1 MGAVGF
7 VPELPSCDTAGTIAA
22 NVTLL
27 QLCWWSLTLL
37 TSACRH
43 KENNVIKRLVLVLLL
58 LAVLFGA
65 IFGWKYLQ
73 MQQQMAGRGGPPPA
87 VVSTR
92 TVMRESWQPALKAVG
107 SIAPVRGV
115 VISAEVPGVIRKIHF
130 DSSDRVSDGE
140 LLVEFDIEVDLAE
153 LAALRAD
160 RRLAEITR
168 DRLARIVTQNLGSRS
183 DLDEAQAALDHAD
196 AEIAAKEAM
205 IRKKAVRAPFAG
217 ELGIRRIN
225 PGQYLQEGDTIADL
239 VALDPVY
246 AEYALPERFLA
257 ELVAGQPVTVR
268 VQSYPDRVFE
278 GKIYAVSPYVQPASR
293 SVVVRAL
300 IANPDRQLR
309 PGMFAEV
316 ETLQSVREDV
326 LTLPERAVTYN
337 TYGESV
343 FVVEEADG
351 GRTVRLVQIET
362 GDVRNG
368 RIEIKRGLE
377 AGIEVVSDGH
387 NKLRNGQSISID
399 NSVDPDATDPRA

>member
-1 MGAVGF
+1 M
-7 VPELPSCDTAGTIAA
+7 T
-22 NVTLL
+22 
-27 QLCWWSLTLL
+27 
-37 TSACRH
+37 
-43 KENNVIKRLVLVLLL
+43 KRLVLVLLG

-73 MQQQMAGRGGPPPA
+73 MQQQMANRGGPPPA

-92 TVMRESWQPALKAVG
+92 PVTRDSWQPALKAVG

-115 VISAEVPGVIRKIHF
+115 VIAAEVPGVIRKIHF
-130 DSSDRVSDGE
+130 DSSDRVPDGQ
-140 LLVEFDIEVDLAE
+140 LLVELDSEVDLAE

-168 DRLARIVTQNLGSRS
+168 DRFARISTQNLGSRS
-183 DLDEAQAALDHAD
+183 DLDEAQATLDRVD

-225 PGQYLQEGDTIADL
+225 PGHYLKEGDTVTEI

-246 AEYALPERFLA
+246 AEYTLPERFLS
-257 ELVAGQPVTVR
+257 ELGPGQPVIVR
-268 VQSYPDRVFE
+268 VQSYPGRVFA
-278 GKIYAVSPYVQPASR
+278 GKIHAISPNVQVASR

-300 IANPDRQLR
+300 IANPDRELR

-316 ETLQSVREDV
+316 ETLQAVRENI

-343 FVVEEADG
+343 FVVEETDG
-351 GRTVRLVQIET
+351 GHTVRLTQIET
-362 GDVRNG
+362 GEVRDG
-368 RIEIKRGLE
+368 RVEIKSGLE
-377 AGIEVVSDGH
+377 AGTEVVSDGH
-387 NKLRNGQSISID
+387 NKLRNGQSIIID
-399 NSVDPDATDPRA
+399 NSVDPDAADPRA

>member
-1 MGAVGF
+1 
-7 VPELPSCDTAGTIAA
+7 
-22 NVTLL
+22 VT
-27 QLCWWSLTLL
+27 
-37 TSACRH
+37 
-43 KENNVIKRLVLVLLL
+43 KRLVLVLLL

-73 MQQQMAGRGGPPPA
+73 TQQEMASRGGPPPA

-92 TVMRESWQPALKAVG
+92 TVTRENWQPTLKAVG
-107 SIAPVRGV
+107 SITPVRGV

-130 DSSDRVSDGE
+130 DSSDRVPDGE
-140 LLVEFDIEVDLAE
+140 LLVELDTQVDVAE

-168 DRLARIVTQNLGSRS
+168 DRFARISTQNLGSRS
-183 DLDEAQAALDHAD
+183 DLDEAQATLDRVD

-225 PGQYLQEGDTIADL
+225 PGQYLKEGDTVTEI

-257 ELVAGQPVTVR
+257 DLAPDQTVTVR
-268 VQSYPDRVFE
+268 VQTYPDRVFE
-278 GKIYAVSPYVQPASR
+278 GKVYAISPNVEAASR

-300 IANPDRQLR
+300 ITNPDRQLR

-316 ETLQSVREDV
+316 ETLQALREDV
-326 LTLPERAVTYN
+326 LTVPERAVTYN

-343 FVVEEADG
+343 FIVEEADG
-351 GRTVRLVQIET
+351 SHTVRLVQIET
-362 GDVRNG
+362 GDVQNG
-368 RIEIKRGLE
+368 RVEIKRGLE
-377 AGIEVVSDGH
+377 AGTEVVSDGH
-387 NKLRNGQSISID
+387 NKLRNGQSIIID
-399 NSVDPDATDPRA
+399 NSVDPDAAEPRA

>member
-1 MGAVGF
+1 
-7 VPELPSCDTAGTIAA
+7 
-22 NVTLL
+22 
-27 QLCWWSLTLL
+27 
-37 TSACRH
+37 
-43 KENNVIKRLVLVLLL
+43 VIKRQVLVLLL
-58 LAVLFGA
+58 LTALFGA

-73 MQQQMAGRGGPPPA
+73 MQQEMAARGGPPIP

-107 SIAPVRGV
+107 SITPVRGV

-130 DSSDRVSDGE
+130 DSSDLVPDGE
-140 LLVEFDIEVDLAE
+140 LLVELDAEVDLAE

-168 DRLARIVTQNLGSRS
+168 DRFARISTQNLGSRS
-183 DLDEAQAALDHAD
+183 DLDQSQASLDRVD
-196 AEIAAKEAM
+196 AEIAAKQAM
-205 IRKKAVRAPFAG
+205 IRKKAVRAPFGG

-225 PGQYLQEGDTIADL
+225 PGQYLQEGDTITEI

-257 ELVAGQPVTVR
+257 ELVPGQPVIVR
-268 VQSYPDRVFE
+268 VQAYADRVFE
-278 GKIYAVSPYVQPASR
+278 GKIHAIGASVQAASR
-293 SVVVRAL
+293 SVVVRAV

-316 ETLQSVREDV
+316 ETLQPVRENV

-343 FVVEEADG
+343 FVVEEAG
-351 GRTVRLVQIET
+351 GRRTVRLVQIET

-368 RIEIKRGLE
+368 RVEIKRGIE
-377 AGIEVVSDGH
+377 EGTEVVSDGH
-387 NKLRNGQSISID
+387 NKLRNGQPISID

>member
-1 MGAVGF
+1 MTKRF
-7 VPELPSCDTAGTIAA
+7 V
-22 NVTLL
+22 
-27 QLCWWSLTLL
+27 Q
-37 TSACRH
+37 
-43 KENNVIKRLVLVLLL
+43 VLLL

-65 IFGWKYLQ
+65 IFGWKFLQ
-73 MQQQMAGRGGPPPA
+73 MRQEMASRGGPPSA

-92 TVMRESWQPALKAVG
+92 TVISESWQPALKAVG
-107 SIAPVRGV
+107 SITPVRGV
-115 VISAEVPGVIRKIHF
+115 VVSAEVPGVIRKIHF
-130 DSSDRVSDGE
+130 DSSDRVPEGK
-140 LLVEFDIEVDLAE
+140 LLVELDSEVDLAE

-160 RRLAEITR
+160 RRIAEITR
-168 DRLARIVTQNLGSRS
+168 DRFARISTQNLGSRS
-183 DLDEAQAALDHAD
+183 DLDRSQATLDRVD

-205 IRKKAVRAPFAG
+205 IRKKAVRAPFTG

-225 PGQYLQEGDTIADL
+225 PGQYLKEGDTVTEL

-257 ELVAGQPVTVR
+257 ELAPGQSIIVH

-278 GKIYAVSPYVQPASR
+278 GKIHAISPNVLAASR
-293 SVVVRAL
+293 SVLVRAL

-316 ETLQSVREDV
+316 ETLQPAGENV

-368 RIEIKRGLE
+368 RVEIRRGLE
-377 AGIEVVSDGH
+377 AGTEVVSDGH
-387 NKLRNGQSISID
+387 NKLRNGQSITID
-399 NSVDPDATDPRA
+399 NSVDPDAADPRA

>member
-1 MGAVGF
+1 M
-7 VPELPSCDTAGTIAA
+7 
-22 NVTLL
+22 
-27 QLCWWSLTLL
+27 
-37 TSACRH
+37 
-43 KENNVIKRLVLVLLL
+43 IKRLLLVLLL

-73 MQQQMAGRGGPPPA
+73 MQQQMASRGGPPPA

-107 SIAPVRGV
+107 SITPVRGV

-130 DSSDRVSDGE
+130 DSSDRVPDGK
-140 LLVEFDIEVDLAE
+140 LLVEFDIEVDQAE
-153 LAALRAD
+153 LAAL
-160 RRLAEITR
+160 IS
-168 DRLARIVTQNLGSRS
+168 TQNLGSRS
-183 DLDEAQAALDHAD
+183 DLDEAQASLDHVD

-205 IRKKAVRAPFAG
+205 IQKKAVRAPFAG

-225 PGQYLQEGDTIADL
+225 PGQYLKEGDTITEL

-257 ELVAGQPVTVR
+257 QLAPDQSVVVR

-278 GKIYAVSPYVQPASR
+278 GKVHAISPNVQASSR
-293 SVVVRAL
+293 SVVLRAL

-343 FVVEEADG
+343 FVVEQADG
-351 GRTVRLVQIET
+351 GHTVRLVQVET

-368 RIEIKRGLE
+368 RVEIKRGLE
-377 AGIEVVSDGH
+377 AGTEVVSDGH
-387 NKLRNGQSISID
+387 NKLRNGQSIKID
-399 NSVDPDATDPRA
+399 NSVDPDAADPRA

>member
-1 MGAVGF
+1 M
-7 VPELPSCDTAGTIAA
+7 
-22 NVTLL
+22 
-27 QLCWWSLTLL
+27 
-37 TSACRH
+37 
-43 KENNVIKRLVLVLLL
+43 IKRLVLVLLL
-58 LAVLFGA
+58 LTVLFGG

-73 MQQQMAGRGGPPPA
+73 MRQEMAARGGPPTP

-92 TVMRESWQPALKAVG
+92 TVMRESWQPALKTVG
-107 SIAPVRGV
+107 SITPVRGV
-115 VISAEVPGVIRKIHF
+115 VISAEVPGVIRKMHF
-130 DSSDRVSDGE
+130 DSSDRVPDGE
-140 LLVEFDIEVDLAE
+140 LLVELDTEVDLAE

-168 DRLARIVTQNLGSRS
+168 DRFARISTQNLGSRS
-183 DLDEAQAALDHAD
+183 DLDQSQASLDRVD

-225 PGQYLQEGDTIADL
+225 PGQYLKEGDTITDI

-257 ELVAGQPVTVR
+257 ELAPGQSVSVR

-278 GKIYAVSPYVQPASR
+278 GKVHAISPNVQAASR

-300 IANPDRQLR
+300 MANPDRQLR

-316 ETLQSVREDV
+316 ETLQPVRENV

-343 FVVEEADG
+343 FVVEQADG
-351 GRTVRLVQIET
+351 GPTVRLVQIET

-368 RIEIKRGLE
+368 RVEIKRGLE
-377 AGIEVVSDGH
+377 AGTEVVSDGH
-387 NKLRNGQSISID
+387 NKLRNGQSINID
-399 NSVDPDATDPRA
+399 NSVDPDAADPRA

>member
-1 MGAVGF
+1 M
-7 VPELPSCDTAGTIAA
+7 T
-22 NVTLL
+22 
-27 QLCWWSLTLL
+27 
-37 TSACRH
+37 
-43 KENNVIKRLVLVLLL
+43 KRLVLVLLL

-73 MQQQMAGRGGPPPA
+73 TQQEMASRGGPPPA

-92 TVMRESWQPALKAVG
+92 TVTRENWQPTLKAVG
-107 SIAPVRGV
+107 SITPVRGV

-130 DSSDRVSDGE
+130 DSSDRVPDGE
-140 LLVEFDIEVDLAE
+140 LLVELDTQVDVAE

-168 DRLARIVTQNLGSRS
+168 DRFARISTQNLGSRS
-183 DLDEAQAALDHAD
+183 DLDEAQATLDRVD

-225 PGQYLQEGDTIADL
+225 PGQYLKEGDTVTEI

-257 ELVAGQPVTVR
+257 DLAPDQTVTVR
-268 VQSYPDRVFE
+268 VQTYPDRVFE
-278 GKIYAVSPYVQPASR
+278 GKVYAISPNVEAASR

-300 IANPDRQLR
+300 ITNPDRQLR

-316 ETLQSVREDV
+316 ETLQALREDV
-326 LTLPERAVTYN
+326 LTVPERAVTYN

-343 FVVEEADG
+343 FIVEEADG
-351 GRTVRLVQIET
+351 SHTVRLVQIET
-362 GDVRNG
+362 GDVQNG
-368 RIEIKRGLE
+368 RVEIKRGLE
-377 AGIEVVSDGH
+377 AGTEVVSDGH
-387 NKLRNGQSISID
+387 NKLRNGQSIIID
-399 NSVDPDATDPRA
+399 NSVDPDAAEPRA

>member
-1 MGAVGF
+1 M
-7 VPELPSCDTAGTIAA
+7 
-22 NVTLL
+22 
-27 QLCWWSLTLL
+27 
-37 TSACRH
+37 
-43 KENNVIKRLVLVLLL
+43 IKRLVLVLFL
-58 LAVLFGA
+58 LAALFGA

-73 MQQQMAGRGGPPPA
+73 MQQQMASRGGPPPA

-107 SIAPVRGV
+107 SIVPVRGV

-130 DSSDRVSDGE
+130 DSSDRVPDGK
-140 LLVEFDIEVDLAE
+140 LLVELDLEVDLAE

-168 DRLARIVTQNLGSRS
+168 DRFARISTQNLGSRS
-183 DLDEAQAALDHAD
+183 DLDQAQASLDHVD
-196 AEIAAKEAM
+196 AEIAAKQAM
-205 IRKKAVRAPFAG
+205 IQKKAVRAPFAG

-225 PGQYLQEGDTIADL
+225 PGQYLKEGDTITEL

-246 AEYALPERFLA
+246 AEYALPERFIA
-257 ELVAGQPVTVR
+257 ELAPGQSVVVR

-278 GKIYAVSPYVQPASR
+278 GRIHAISPNVQAASR

-300 IANPDRQLR
+300 IANPNRQLR
-309 PGMFAEV
+309 PGMYAEV
-316 ETLQSVREDV
+316 ETLQSLREDV

-343 FVVEEADG
+343 FIVEEADG
-351 GRTVRLVQIET
+351 GHTVRLVQIEI

-368 RIEIKRGLE
+368 RVEIKRGLE
-377 AGIEVVSDGH
+377 AGTEVVSDGH
-387 NKLRNGQSISID
+387 NKLRNGQSINID
-399 NSVDPDATDPRA
+399 NSVDPDAADPRA